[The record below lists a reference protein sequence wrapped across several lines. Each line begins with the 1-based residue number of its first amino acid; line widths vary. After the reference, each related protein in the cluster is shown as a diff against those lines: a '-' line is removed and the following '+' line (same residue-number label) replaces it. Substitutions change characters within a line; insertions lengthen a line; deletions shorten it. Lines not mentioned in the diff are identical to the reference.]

1 MGVGKVFDQLKQ
13 INHRPKPFEVYTA
26 KELWTDDHI
35 SSQML
40 SHHLNGANDLASRKT
55 AFIDRSI
62 DWIISKFKIDVS
74 SSVADFGCGP
84 GLYTER
90 LARTKAAITGIDFSK
105 NSIEYARNKAEQEK
119 LNIEYINQDYLDYV
133 TEKRFDLI
141 LMIYCDYCVL
151 NPRQRQILLEKF
163 KSQLKPNGSILLDVS
178 SINAFNSKV
187 ESSTYRL
194 NFIDHFWSSEEYYGF
209 LNSYKYEDEKVSLD
223 KYTIIEKGRT
233 REIFNWLQHFDRDSI
248 KAEFA
253 KTGLRIEEFLA
264 NVAGD
269 EFDPGGKELTVIA
282 KVNKEF

>member
-1 MGVGKVFDQLKQ
+1 VGKVFDQLEQ

-40 SHHLNGANDLASRKT
+40 SHHLNGDNDLASRKS
-55 AFIDRSI
+55 AFIDRSV

-84 GLYTER
+84 GLYTEG
-90 LARTKAAITGIDFSK
+90 LARTNGAITGIDFSK
-105 NSIEYARNKAEQEK
+105 KSIEYARNKAKQAQ
-119 LNIEYINQDYLDYV
+119 LDIDYLNQDYLDFD

-141 LMIYCDYCVL
+141 IMIYCDYCVL
-151 NPRQRQILLEKF
+151 NPRQRQILLHKF
-163 KSQLKPNGSILLDVS
+163 KSQLTPNGSILLDVS

-187 ESSTYRL
+187 ERATYGL
-194 NFIDHFWSSEEYYGF
+194 NFMDHFWSSEKYYGF
-209 LNSYKYEDEKVSLD
+209 LNSYKYGEEKVTLD

-233 REIFNWLQHFDRDSI
+233 REIFNWLQHFDKESI
-248 KAEFA
+248 RCEFA
-253 KTGLRIEEFLA
+253 KSGLRIEEFLA
-264 NVAGD
+264 NAAGD
-269 EFDPGGKELTVIA
+269 EFDPGGNEFAVIA